1 MGDCSSWGRR
11 RQPSHAG
18 TAEERSE
25 EERPEE
31 ERPEEERPEEER
43 PEAGRLAAETPEGK
57 APQLT
62 GVVRHNDMVD
72 QLQASASVLT
82 FETSLA
88 GKLRSSEFSA

>member
-31 ERPEEERPEEER
+31 ERPEEERPE
-43 PEAGRLAAETPEGK
+43 AGRPAAETPEGK

-62 GVVRHNDMVD
+62 GVVRHNGMVD